1 MARNDLASLATL
13 AGIAYMMNRD
23 GKKGEKGDK
32 KAAVSGVDAVKE
44 AAKID
49 TKPTGIDT
57 GMSEKEPGWD
67 SGSAPTASTAS
78 AAPRASGSSAGGGRG
93 RMGGPTAAQAAS
105 NPGLSSAA
113 SAPAPTKA
121 AYETPY
127 DRMNRRN
134 ADAAQAKADTDVE
147 TRKLASAHPAPGR
160 GVIDTS
166 RINPNT
172 LLPYKKGGKVKKM
185 ASGGS
190 TSKGASVKGWG
201 IARGARTAKTY

>member
-1 MARNDLASLATL
+1 MARNNDLASLATL
-13 AGIAYMMNRD
+13 AGIAFMMNRD
-23 GKKGEKGDK
+23 SKKGEKGDK
-32 KAAVSGVDAVKE
+32 KAAASGVDAVKE

-49 TKPTGIDT
+49 TKPTASGIDT

-67 SGSAPTASTAS
+67 SGSAPSTAS
-78 AAPRASGSSAGGGRG
+78 AAPSTPRSL
-93 RMGGPTAAQAAS
+93 AAKAPS
-105 NPGLSSAA
+105 NPNYGNEGRRPIREASAA
-113 SAPAPTKA
+113 PTPAKA

-127 DRMNRRN
+127 DRMNRTNRE
-134 ADAAQAKADTDVE
+134 AAQAKADTDTE

-172 LLPYKKGGKVKKM
+172 LLPYKKGGAVKKM

-190 TSKGASVKGWG
+190 TSKGSGVKGWG